1 MTFDFGEDFSLFCW
15 GDELESRLSLGE
27 DFPLCLLGDP
37 WLSLLLEG
45 DLTFFISGEEA
56 LLSSRDDSELLLD
69 PELFLADDD
78 LDSLLFDGCLSL
90 ASETGRLY
98 VGDPELPLLLSTNF
112 LRVGWLQP
120 GQSSQLHPSSP
131 SGPSSS
137 KHSQLRLVHVLHSPV
152 PGS

>member
-56 LLSSRDDSELLLD
+56 ALSSRDDSELLLD

-78 LDSLLFDGCLSL
+78 
-90 ASETGRLY
+90 
-98 VGDPELPLLLSTNF
+98 
-112 LRVGWLQP
+112 
-120 GQSSQLHPSSP
+120 
-131 SGPSSS
+131 
-137 KHSQLRLVHVLHSPV
+137 
-152 PGS
+152 